1 MGRLDLLQ
9 RELDLLREK
18 NLYRTLRTVEGE
30 QSPRTIV
37 NGKEMVLMASNN
49 YLGLASHPYLKE
61 AAIRAIEKYGVSA
74 SASRLISGT
83 MTIHRK
89 LEEKIASFKKTESA
103 LVFNSGYTA
112 NIGIISALVTKGD
125 IIFSDELNHASI
137 IDGCRLSGAE
147 IKVFPHKRI
156 DILERMI
163 KRSHTHG
170 KRMIVVDAVFSMDGD
185 IAPLPEL
192 VHLAEKYDCI
202 LMVDEAHATGIL
214 GERGS
219 GAVEH
224 FHLEGR
230 VDIIMGT
237 LSKALGG
244 FGAYCAGRKELIEYL
259 INKSRPFIFT
269 TALPPAVISTAI
281 AAIELIE
288 KEPSLRENLWSN
300 TRYFKDGLERMGFD
314 TMGTETPIIPVF
326 VGSERNAVIATE
338 ILLEEGVFAIGI
350 RPPTV
355 PPGRCRIRAT
365 VMANHTIEDLDRALK
380 AFEKAGKALGLI

>member
-1 MGRLDLLQ
+1 MGRLDFLEK
-9 RELDLLREK
+9 ELDLLRQK
-18 NLYRTLRTVEGE
+18 NLYRTLRTIEGE
-30 QSPRTIV
+30 QLPRTII
-37 NGKEMVLMASNN
+37 NGREMILMASNN
-49 YLGLASHPYLKE
+49 YLGLASHPYLKK
-61 AAIRAIEKYGVSA
+61 AAIEAIEKFGVSA

-83 MTIHRK
+83 MTLHRM

-112 NIGIISALVTKGD
+112 NIGIISALLGKGD

-147 IKVFPHKRI
+147 IKVFPHRRT

-163 KRSHTHG
+163 KTSHTHG
-170 KRMIVVDAVFSMDGD
+170 KMMIVVDAVFSMDGD

-192 VHLAEKYDCI
+192 VFLAEKYNCI

-244 FGAYCAGRKELIEYL
+244 FGAYCAGKRELIEYL
-259 INKSRPFIFT
+259 INRSRSFIFT
-269 TALPPAVISTAI
+269 TALPPAVVATAI
-281 AAIELIE
+281 AAIEIIE

-300 TRYFKDGLERMGFD
+300 AKYFKDGLEKMGFD
-314 TMGTETPIIPVF
+314 TMGTQTPIIPVF
-326 VGSERNAVIATE
+326 VGSERNAVAATE
-338 ILLEEGVFAIGI
+338 ILLKEGVFALGI

-355 PPGRCRIRAT
+355 PQGKCRIRAT
-365 VMANHTIEDLDRALK
+365 VMANHTKDDLDTALY
-380 AFEKAGKALGLI
+380 AFEKAGKTLGLI

>member
-1 MGRLDLLQ
+1 MGRLDFLQ

-18 NLYRTLRTVEGE
+18 NLYRILRTVEGE
-30 QSPRTIV
+30 QLPRTIV

-61 AAIRAIEKYGVSA
+61 AAIKSVEKYGVSA

-83 MTIHRK
+83 MTLHRK

-112 NIGIISALVTKGD
+112 NIGIISTLLTKGD

-147 IKVFPHKRI
+147 IMVFPHKRT

-185 IAPLPEL
+185 IAPLPEI
-192 VHLAEKYDCI
+192 VYLAEKYDCI

-244 FGAYCAGRKELIEYL
+244 FGAYCAGRRELIEYL
-259 INKSRPFIFT
+259 INRSRPFIFT

-338 ILLEEGVFAIGI
+338 ILLEEGVFALGI

-355 PPGRCRIRAT
+355 PAGKCRIRAT
-365 VMANHTIEDLDRALK
+365 VMANHTIEDLNRALK
-380 AFEKAGKALGLI
+380 AFEKAGKTLGLI